1 MRVLIAA
8 LHPEA
13 AGAQNRTMERNF
25 GVPVPQVDVLDKS
38 LQFLVGDE
46 RQAGIRMEHQREVQ
60 FADMPVPQHTGAIGE
75 SVGVFIECQM

>member
-8 LHPEA
+8 LHPKA

-38 LQFLVGDE
+38 LQFLVGAE
-46 RQAGIRMEHQREVQ
+46 RQAGTRTRHRREVQ
-60 FADMPVPQHTGAIGE
+60 FADMPVPQHAGAIGE
-75 SVGVFIECQM
+75 SVCVFIERQM